1 MTLFEFSRHYCIPI
15 CAVLVPA
22 NLLAT
27 SYTLLLWFLGR
38 QTKRAAI
45 FATILA
51 VALFFHVYTWWAIGV
66 VGLPTFILPTL
77 GTTCIALNFLAIKY
91 PQAFP
96 RMFHH
101 RVE

>member
-38 QTKRAAI
+38 QTKRAAVL
-45 FATILA
+45 ATILA
-51 VALFFHVYTWWAIGV
+51 VALFFHVLSWWAIGV
-66 VGLPTFILPTL
+66 VMAPTFILPTL
-77 GTTCIALNFLAIKY
+77 GATCIALNFLAQI
-91 PQAFP
+91 FP
-96 RMFHH
+96 KMFHH
-101 RVE
+101 SRLG